1 MSEAK
6 TYSGSCHC
14 GKVRFEATTDLKRVV
29 QCNCSIC
36 ARLGYML
43 TFMPPEQFKL
53 LSGEGDLKDYQ
64 FNKKNIHHLF
74 CKDCGVGSFSR
85 GFSPNGEQTFA
96 INVSCLDDVN
106 LATLKPTPFD
116 GKSL

>member
-64 FNKKNIHHLF
+64 FNKKNIHHPF
-74 CKDCGVGSFSR
+74 CATCGIESYAWGKGPGGNDMVML
-85 GFSPNGEQTFA
+85 
-96 INVSCLDDVN
+96 NVRCLDGVDAGKLPVM
-106 LATLKPTPFD
+106 KFD
-116 GKSL
+116 GASL